1 MSEVDYEAIR
11 AMSNNELIDGYK
23 DNRAKIKDLYAEG
36 RPIEQELRARMD
48 KDNTLS
54 LKSELNRVKLEGQK
68 PGETPVKLRLAGREL
83 VREFFGEL
91 MELTEHESE
100 PALVVSEINKRKSA

>member
-1 MSEVDYEAIR
+1 MSEIDYDAVR
-11 AMSNNELIDGYK
+11 AMPSDELVDAYK

-36 RPIEQELRARMD
+36 SPIEEELRARMD

-68 PGETPVKLRLAGREL
+68 PGETPVKLRLAVLEL

>member
-1 MSEVDYEAIR
+1 MSEIDYDAVR
-11 AMSNNELIDGYK
+11 AMPSDELVDAYK
-23 DNRAKIKDLYAEG
+23 DNRAKIKGLYAEG
-36 RPIEQELRARMD
+36 SPFEQELRARMD
-48 KDNTLS
+48 KDNPLS

-68 PGETPVKLRLAGREL
+68 PGETPVKLRLAVLEL

>member
-1 MSEVDYEAIR
+1 MSEIDYDAVR
-11 AMSNNELIDGYK
+11 AMPSDELVDAYK

-36 RPIEQELRARMD
+36 RPFEQELRARMD

-54 LKSELNRVKLEGQK
+54 LKSELNRVKLKGQK
-68 PGETPVKLRLAGREL
+68 PGETPVKLRLAVLEL